1 MMQCTECEYYE
12 QGQDGRRAFKCDPFV
27 NIKEP
32 ECLSKWQILR
42 LDMLLSRYQGVLNQ
56 QQQMAPMQNKIMR
69 YIERELED
77 LDESD
82 KWKLDDDEEPN
93 TDTDGPML

>member
-1 MMQCTECEYYE
+1 MIQCTKCEYYE
-12 QGQDGRRAFKCDPFV
+12 QGPDGRRIFKCDPFS

-42 LDMLLSRYQGVLNQ
+42 LDMLLSRYQGFINQ
-56 QQQMAPMQNKIMR
+56 QQQMAPMQSKIMK
-69 YIERELED
+69 YIERELDD

-82 KWKLDDDEEPN
+82 KWKFEQDEEPN
-93 TDTDGPML
+93 MDTDDPIC

>member
-1 MMQCTECEYYE
+1 MIQCKECEFYE
-12 QGQDGRRAFKCDPFV
+12 EGQNGQRMFKCDPFS

-32 ECLSKWQILR
+32 ECLKKWQIFR
-42 LDMLLSRYQGVLNQ
+42 LDMLLSAYRGVVNQ
-56 QQQMAPMQNKIMR
+56 QQRMVPMQNKIMK

-82 KWKLDDDEEPN
+82 KWKFGNDDNTEMDPDEP
-93 TDTDGPML
+93 TI